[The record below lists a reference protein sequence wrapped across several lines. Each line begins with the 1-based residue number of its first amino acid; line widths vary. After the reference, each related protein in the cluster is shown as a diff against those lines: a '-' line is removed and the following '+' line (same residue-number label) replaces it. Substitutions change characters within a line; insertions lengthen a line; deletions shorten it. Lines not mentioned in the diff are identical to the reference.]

1 MADLS
6 GQASRKA
13 EHATA
18 VHLPDGPA
26 IDNPRGIIRHTLL
39 TTTEGPAMR
48 KMLRKAILFVVLPL
62 ALCTTTPA
70 VTCGGTYCGPM
81 PPYSSPPTS
90 GECSNL
96 FNWCMCD
103 CTEQT
108 GGGPCYS
115 ACSSW
120 VQGYGCS

>member
-1 MADLS
+1 
-6 GQASRKA
+6 
-13 EHATA
+13 
-18 VHLPDGPA
+18 
-26 IDNPRGIIRHTLL
+26 
-39 TTTEGPAMR
+39 MR

-62 ALCTTTPA
+62 ALCTTTPTA
-70 VTCGGTYCGPM
+70 TCAGMYCGQM